1 MGFKRIP
8 SPRSDLFSGI
18 SPQPVNTACMSHV
31 NASSLGVFSSGN
43 QPTALRSNIQQRK
56 TLLKACLPL
65 GLIWNRPIPYH
76 LPLHEILPPNRTLS
90 LSISLNLRV
99 FSGTYSMSH
108 ANSNAATLEGYSLG
122 PMQDRQ
128 HVSVIQR
135 TSVGKGEPL
144 NSMRRE
150 LCVGEQ
156 ENFRAYRLPKAF
168 QGGDSRSDSSS
179 SNAVFN
185 ALPDASAR
193 EHLMRRQP
201 YLNDHSTGNLNNR
214 EASIPLVH
222 LTIPARPPSSDSP
235 SSTGSRKNIVSD
247 STVTGST
254 AAKSSSSS
262 PKIVKKSL
270 SSKGKETVYP
280 SLEKTNG
287 SPVFHPSEE
296 EFRDPISYI
305 KMISRDAAKFGL
317 CVIVPPESWKPEFQV
332 PDNLRFNSECQLIHR
347 LVDRWGPMEEELAC
361 IKKHLDQQSISLVPM
376 PQIGGYELDLPQF
389 SKVVKQFG
397 GLQKVIDSKKWTKIA
412 DMLKIPRAAQDR
424 IGKLQDI
431 YCKYL
436 LSYDLLPKEEK
447 AELLQLVQS
456 ERESSA
462 NCEQD
467 TDSSSVKGRSLS
479 LVPFQRLARNVQG
492 HFFKNPPSVND
503 VEMCTLFPPLW
514 SHVMMLLYLYSGNSG
529 GFVHSRENYVSVH
542 RGSLDT
548 NQENSCF
555 PTDKANAY
563 SKHGWN
569 LNVLPHLPGSVLK
582 HLGFVQ
588 DITVPWLQFD
598 MIFSVKSW
606 QTHPLALYTV
616 DYLHSGAEKIWYS
629 IPAGEKQK
637 FISLY
642 GHEDNGATETAQVD
656 KMVSPSTLTDSGV
669 TVTRVVQKQGHFV
682 IVFPEAYYSSVSC
695 GSPFL
700 KLCPL
705 PRLTGCYWG
714 SKRYKTC
721 KARLGGA
728 SSHMTDCCLAWLKS

>member
-1 MGFKRIP
+1 MPLLRRHSSAGEFTDVCVEEPAHFSGMSREMNSSSSPPRLQRVAIPVGTTGIQTQPGRVETCGSRGENTHNHLEASGSRYSPNFPSHPPILVRHSTGHPEVNVSLKSSLQNDALTPGSDTNRRQPSPFVDLASSKRGSVQSFQESSYARAIPVAEPLVSARHSPLFMSNNKDKYKSIYVFSNRQTFVQPENEPRPVRVSSLVMPNKNGLTGTTCTPNHSEDISMRFQSIDGFGRSGERQFSRSLQSQYAGPSSSSYIHRDNAGVMSANRQFNNSSMGFKRIP

-43 QPTALRSNIQQRK
+43 QPTALRSNIQQK
-56 TLLKACLPL
+56 ENAP
-65 GLIWNRPIPYH
+65 
-76 LPLHEILPPNRTLS
+76 ESLPPAWSHLES
-90 LSISLNLRV
+90 PYSIPSTAARNSSPKPYSFSVNFSQSSRL
-99 FSGTYSMSH
+99 SGTYSMSH

-317 CVIVPPESWKPEFQV
+317 CVIVPPESWKV
-332 PDNLRFNSECQLIHR
+332 
-347 LVDRWGPMEEELAC
+347 C
-361 IKKHLDQQSISLVPM
+361 I
-376 PQIGGYELDLPQF
+376 
-389 SKVVKQFG
+389 
-397 GLQKVIDSKKWTKIA
+397 
-412 DMLKIPRAAQDR
+412 
-424 IGKLQDI
+424 
-431 YCKYL
+431 
-436 LSYDLLPKEEK
+436 
-447 AELLQLVQS
+447 
-456 ERESSA
+456 
-462 NCEQD
+462 
-467 TDSSSVKGRSLS
+467 
-479 LVPFQRLARNVQG
+479 
-492 HFFKNPPSVND
+492 
-503 VEMCTLFPPLW
+503 
-514 SHVMMLLYLYSGNSG
+514 
-529 GFVHSRENYVSVH
+529 
-542 RGSLDT
+542 
-548 NQENSCF
+548 
-555 PTDKANAY
+555 
-563 SKHGWN
+563 
-569 LNVLPHLPGSVLK
+569 
-582 HLGFVQ
+582 
-588 DITVPWLQFD
+588 
-598 MIFSVKSW
+598 
-606 QTHPLALYTV
+606 
-616 DYLHSGAEKIWYS
+616 
-629 IPAGEKQK
+629 
-637 FISLY
+637 
-642 GHEDNGATETAQVD
+642 
-656 KMVSPSTLTDSGV
+656 
-669 TVTRVVQKQGHFV
+669 
-682 IVFPEAYYSSVSC
+682 
-695 GSPFL
+695 
-700 KLCPL
+700 
-705 PRLTGCYWG
+705 
-714 SKRYKTC
+714 
-721 KARLGGA
+721 
-728 SSHMTDCCLAWLKS
+728 